1 METIGISCSHC
12 NTETLAE
19 VMSATHANCFVC
31 AKPHSITENEY
42 AFVKRDITPLHVI
55 EQRAKEQ
62 ALKDMLDEWHLECNE
77 NYLDEQ
83 LDSMYRRDK
92 AGQDACALD
101 AGIIIDWS
109 TCFDTDNIRVA
120 I

>member
-1 METIGISCSHC
+1 MENKILIKITTMITIGISCSHC

-19 VMSATHANCFVC
+19 IMSATHANCFVC

-55 EQRAKEQ
+55 EQRAKDQ
-62 ALKDMLDEWHLECNE
+62 AVIDMWLD
-77 NYLDEQ
+77 DQ
-83 LDSMYRRDK
+83 LF
-92 AGQDACALD
+92 
-101 AGIIIDWS
+101 IDWS